1 MTLELMWWQS
11 ANKYGTLQQS
21 GRAGYDRALAAAA
34 AVFVTYRSN
43 DGAIAG
49 RALRDD

>member
-34 AVFVTYRSN
+34 VFVTYRSN

-49 RALRDD
+49 RALRVD